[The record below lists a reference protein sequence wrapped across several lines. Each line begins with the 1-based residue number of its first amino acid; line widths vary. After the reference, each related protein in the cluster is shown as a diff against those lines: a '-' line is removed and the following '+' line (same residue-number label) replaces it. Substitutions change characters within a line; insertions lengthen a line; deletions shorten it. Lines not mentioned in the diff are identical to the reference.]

1 MHTSPEEANGRIEN
15 DITGLP
21 SGDQLIQLAYATAI
35 RSLPGTP
42 PMDETNSLYICPPTS
57 QGIAAGSWV
66 PEEVTNAQLYQVGD
80 YLLPKD
86 SPVFVPGSG
95 SYIDSIRR

>member
-1 MHTSPEEANGRIEN
+1 MHVNHEKVNGRIDK
-15 DITGLP
+15 DINAIP

-35 RSLPGTP
+35 KSLPGTP
-42 PMDETNSLYICPPTS
+42 AIDDINSLYICPPTS
-57 QGIAAGSWV
+57 QGIAAGDWV
-66 PEEVTNAQLYQVGD
+66 PKDITNAQLYRVGD

-95 SYIDSIRR
+95 SYVDSIRK